1 MSIDGLVVEEAAR
14 HIALYGCVR
23 NMDPM
28 SLHILKTS
36 ERPLPKAMRAWMR
49 AQALQQV
56 RRAEAEQ
63 MVLNK
68 SLADAPVAKGAS
80 MRRCASI
87 APYYT
92 EQMRRTHNASWSDP
106 DFVGS
111 VREAQPKMF
120 PKRETL

>member
-1 MSIDGLVVEEAAR
+1 MSIEGLVVEEAAR

-36 ERPLPKAMRAWMR
+36 ENPTTRAMRAWMR
-49 AQALQQV
+49 SKALQQV
-56 RRAEAEQ
+56 RRAEQEQ
-63 MVLNK
+63 IVLNK

-80 MRRCASI
+80 VRRRASI
-87 APYYT
+87 APYYA
-92 EQMRRTHNASWSDP
+92 EQMRITHNASWSDP

-120 PKRETL
+120 PRRDVI